1 MLILNYYNRNF
12 SLKIYIKQEENV
24 CSYAQTDHQM
34 QLYFLAQPSQS
45 CEISKVVNERS
56 VMLHIFNVCI

>member
-12 SLKIYIKQEENV
+12 SLKMYIKQKEKV
-24 CSYAQTDHQM
+24 CSSAHTDHQM

-45 CEISKVVNERS
+45 CGISKVVNDRS